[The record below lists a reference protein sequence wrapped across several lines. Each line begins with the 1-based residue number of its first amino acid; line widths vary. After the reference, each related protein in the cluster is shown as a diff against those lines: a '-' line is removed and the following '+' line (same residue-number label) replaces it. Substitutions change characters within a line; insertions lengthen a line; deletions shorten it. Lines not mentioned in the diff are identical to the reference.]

1 MTFRYFGTDGIRG
14 RVGQGAITA
23 EFTLR
28 LGWAAGRV
36 LSEQRGSRAS
46 VVIGKDTRISGYMF
60 ESALESGLSAAGV
73 DVILLGPMP
82 TPAIAHMTRSL
93 GAAAGVV
100 ISASHNPFEDNGIK
114 FFSGSG
120 QKLPDE
126 LQQSIEQ
133 RLDDCRDNGMTH
145 VAPHELGKASR
156 MDDATGRY
164 VEYCKGTVT
173 YGTRLD
179 GLKIVLDCA
188 NGATYRIAPDV
199 FRELGADVI
208 AMNHEPDGLNIN
220 LDCGSTHPE
229 ALCRAVAAQ
238 GADLGVAFDGDG
250 DRVLMVDHEGRLI
263 DGDQILFI
271 LASARA
277 TRGDL
282 KGGVVGTVMSNF
294 GLEEAFAQLDIDFER
309 ARVGDRYVHEQLV
322 HKNWVLGGEASGHIL
337 CLDRATTGC
346 GIVSALQVL
355 EVLVQSGRSLAS
367 LTGDMFKYPQVMINV
382 PIDSAASGDVA
393 QQPEIA
399 EAISEVERRLSGQ
412 GRVVLRPSGT
422 EPVVRVMVEGR
433 DQAEVQELAEQLAGV
448 VENGGSATAEDI
460 REH

>member
-1 MTFRYFGTDGIRG
+1 MSFRYFGTDGIRG

-36 LSEQRGSRAS
+36 LSEHHGTRAS

-73 DVILLGPMP
+73 DVMLLGPMP

-114 FFSGSG
+114 FFSDSG

-126 LQQSIEQ
+126 LQLRIEQ
-133 RLDDCRDNGMTH
+133 RLDDCRHNGMVH
-145 VAPHELGKASR
+145 VAPHELGKAR
-156 MDDATGRY
+156 RVDDAIGRY

-173 YGTRLD
+173 YGTRFD

-188 NGATYRIAPDV
+188 NGATYRIAPEV
-199 FRELGADVI
+199 FRELGAEVI
-208 AMNHEPDGLNIN
+208 ALNHVPDGLNIN

-229 ALCRAVAAQ
+229 GLCRAVVAHQ
-238 GADLGVAFDGDG
+238 ADLGVAFDGDG

-277 TRGDL
+277 RRDDL
-282 KGGVVGTVMSNF
+282 RGGVVGTVMSNF
-294 GLEEAFAQLDIDFER
+294 GLEEAFGRLDIDFLR
-309 ARVGDRYVHEQLV
+309 ARVGDRYVHEQLL
-322 HKNWVLGGEASGHIL
+322 HNNWVLGGEASGHIL

-346 GIVSALQVL
+346 GIVSALQVM
-355 EVLVQSGRSLAS
+355 EVLVESGRSLAS
-367 LTGDMFKYPQVMINV
+367 LAAGMFKYPQVMINV
-382 PIDSAASGDVA
+382 PIDGAVSGDLER
-393 QQPEIA
+393 QPKIA
-399 EAISEVERRLSGQ
+399 EAIEDVERQLNGQ

-433 DQAEVQELAEQLAGV
+433 DPATVQALAEQLAGV
-448 VENGGSATAEDI
+448 VKIGAPV
-460 REH
+460 EH

>member
-1 MTFRYFGTDGIRG
+1 MSFRYFGTDGIRG

-28 LGWAAGRV
+28 LGWAAGLV
-36 LSEQRGSRAS
+36 LSEEHGSRAS

-60 ESALESGLSAAGV
+60 ESALESGLAAAGV
-73 DVILLGPMP
+73 DVLLLGPMP
-82 TPAIAHMTRSL
+82 TPAIAHMTRSM

-114 FFSGSG
+114 FFSDAG
-120 QKLPDE
+120 QKLPDD
-126 LQQSIEQ
+126 LQHRIEA
-133 RLDDCRDNGMTH
+133 RLDEPPTH
-145 VAPHELGKASR
+145 VAPHELGKAR
-156 MDDATGRY
+156 RIEDATGRY

-173 YGTRLD
+173 YGTRFD
-179 GLKIVLDCA
+179 GLKLVVDCA

-199 FRELGADVI
+199 FRELGAEVI
-208 AMNHEPDGLNIN
+208 ALHHEPDGLNIN
-220 LDCGSTHPE
+220 AGCGSTHPE
-229 ALCRAVAAQ
+229 SLSSAVVEH

-271 LASARA
+271 LACARA
-277 TRGDL
+277 GRGDL

-294 GLEEAFAQLDIDFER
+294 GLEEAFDRRGIEFVR
-309 ARVGDRYVHEQLV
+309 AKVGDRYVHEALV
-322 HKNWVLGGEASGHIL
+322 ANDWVLGGEASGHIL

-355 EVLVQSGRSLAS
+355 EVVAGSERPLAA
-367 LTGDMFKYPQVMINV
+367 LAADMLKYPQVMINV
-382 PIDSAASGDVA
+382 PVDGSARDSLADN
-393 QQPEIA
+393 P
-399 EAISEVERRLSGQ
+399 AIPDAVSRVERQLDGQ

-433 DQAEVQELAEQLAGV
+433 DRARVQALAEQLAGV
-448 VENGGSATAEDI
+448 VQTGASVG
-460 REH
+460 H

>member
-1 MTFRYFGTDGIRG
+1 MSFRYFGTDGIRG

-23 EFTLR
+23 EFTQR

-36 LSEQRGSRAS
+36 LSEYHGTRAA

-73 DVILLGPMP
+73 DVMLLGPMP

-93 GAAAGVV
+93 GAAAGIV
-100 ISASHNPFEDNGIK
+100 ISASHNSFEDNGIK
-114 FFSGSG
+114 FFSGAG

-126 LQQSIEQ
+126 LQQRIEA
-133 RLDDCRDNGMTH
+133 RLDDCLHNGIAH
-145 VAPHELGKASR
+145 VAPHELGKAR
-156 MDDATGRY
+156 RIDDATGRY

-179 GLKIVLDCA
+179 ALEIVVDCA
-188 NGATYRIAPDV
+188 NGATYRIAPEV
-199 FRELGADVI
+199 FRELGAEVI
-208 AMNHEPDGLNIN
+208 ALNDKPDGLNIN

-229 ALCRAVAAQ
+229 GLRKAVVAH

-271 LASARA
+271 LASARSE
-277 TRGDL
+277 RGDL

-294 GLEEAFAQLDIDFER
+294 GLEEAFGRLDIEFLR
-309 ARVGDRYVHEQLV
+309 ARVGDRYVHEQLLSRD
-322 HKNWVLGGEASGHIL
+322 WVLGGEASGHIL

-355 EVLVQSGRSLAS
+355 EVLVASGRPLAS
-367 LTGDMFKYPQVMINV
+367 LAADMFKYPQIMINV
-382 PIDSAASGDVA
+382 PIDGAASADLE

-399 EAISEVERRLSGQ
+399 EAIADVERRLDGQ
-412 GRVVLRPSGT
+412 GRVVLRSSGT

-433 DQAEVQELAEQLAGV
+433 DQPTVQTLAEQLAGV
-448 VENGGSATAEDI
+448 VKDGAGSGGANQ
-460 REH
+460 